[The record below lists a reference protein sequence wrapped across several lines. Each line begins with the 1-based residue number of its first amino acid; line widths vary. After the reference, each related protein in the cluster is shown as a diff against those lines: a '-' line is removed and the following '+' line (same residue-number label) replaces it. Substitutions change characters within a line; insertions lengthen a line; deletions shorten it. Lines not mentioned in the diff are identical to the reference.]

1 MSKAGGFILVLNNG
15 RQQVFDDTEEDYFA
29 EPVKEFSHSRNLPLI
44 CFVVSN
50 IGKIIYVSKGRKG
63 QLAGTDLRR
72 LNLTDFIEVTES
84 VSINDVLERAE
95 NRVKKKLNDKF
106 ILGGLL
112 PPKSFQEVIS
122 ILSEIAPSIRETLK
136 LYSEERLK
144 RISNISEKASNALA
158 QQKEAIATAL
168 TLARLE
174 RKELEGWDI
183 EDSKEPASFLDG
195 LPQVRLREDP
205 MVINDLEN
213 LPGFEEIKSTTSFG
227 SVVFENDQSRLT
239 VLLANRLP
247 LEKQLGTD
255 LIYYNETYSCFL
267 MVQYKAMEDEGEN
280 SVYRFPN
287 PQLTEE
293 IARMDEVLSE
303 LAKCSEN
310 QEADGFRL
318 SENPF
323 FLKICP
329 RITFNPDNI
338 GLIKGMYLPLDYW
351 RLISKHPSMAG
362 SKGGKRISYS
372 NARRYLDNSSF
383 ITIASNAWVGTN
395 IEQSKE
401 LASLIRKILE
411 TGRAVVFAIAKD
423 KELRH
428 QSDS

>member
-1 MSKAGGFILVLNNG
+1 MNKAGGFILVLNND
-15 RQQVFDDTEEDYFA
+15 RQQVFDNTEDDYFA
-29 EPVKEFSHSRNLPLI
+29 EPVKEFNHSRNLPLI
-44 CFVVSN
+44 CFIVSN
-50 IGKIIYVSKGRKG
+50 IGRIIYVSKGRKG

-72 LNLTDFIEVTES
+72 LNLTDFIEVIEN

-106 ILGGLL
+106 TLGGLL

-158 QQKEAIATAL
+158 QQKEAVATAL
-168 TLARLE
+168 TLAKLE

-183 EDSKEPASFLDG
+183 EDSNEPTSFLDG

-205 MVINDLEN
+205 MVVNDLEN

-227 SVVFENDQSRLT
+227 AVVFENDQSRLT

-267 MVQYKAMEDEGEN
+267 MVQYKAMEDEGDN

-287 PQLTEE
+287 SQLTEE

-310 QEADGFRL
+310 QEADGFRF

-351 RLISKHPSMAG
+351 RLISKHSSMVG
-362 SKGGKRISYS
+362 PKGGKRISYS

-401 LASLIRKILE
+401 LTSLIRKVLE